1 MIRHPLEHGW
11 ELLCCAVDKMS
22 VAKTVTLG
30 GTGSAL
36 SLATAS
42 APDFTT
48 LNAYLHTAAL
58 GAGTLGAVLSV
69 GLVVLKAWLEIK
81 RHAREELDLERNGP
95 KRHHTK
101 GHRPKGPDPKGH
113 RPKGQQPPNRRPAR

>member
-81 RHAREELDLERNGP
+81 RHAREELDLERHSP
-95 KRHHTK
+95 KRK
-101 GHRPKGPDPKGH
+101 RHRPKGH
-113 RPKGQQPPNRRPAR
+113 RPKESSPKGQQPSSRRPAR